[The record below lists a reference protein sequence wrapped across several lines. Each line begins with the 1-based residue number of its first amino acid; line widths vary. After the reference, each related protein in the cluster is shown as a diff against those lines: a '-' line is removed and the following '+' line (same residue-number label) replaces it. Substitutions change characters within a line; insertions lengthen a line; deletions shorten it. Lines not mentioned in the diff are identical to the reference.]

1 MENCLVTRLKAVVN
15 NPDLPVL
22 ETMQQFTLDAIAASG
37 NSSMTDAQK
46 WALNHFFYQIG
57 AIDNS
62 GIFNK
67 LYYLYMPIIC
77 NQNLEK
83 AFVDYKGSNSKG
95 ASALASGTA
104 FSGNGVVSGGND
116 TVVFEIADCSISTS
130 TFSVAI
136 GINKQLGNNNNSAPW
151 IGANSITMGRPL
163 LQDATMGGQVGGKI
177 MRHKPRS
184 VYYGIVGSRRNSEE
198 NTAYVITPDG
208 IANDFQV
215 VSDVTVNYPSA
226 PFTLKI
232 GVAPTPLYLSAVT
245 ANSELTEQEEAAFA
259 SAIRELI
266 LAFPDPVDNA

>member
-1 MENCLVTRLKAVVN
+1 MGNCLVTKLKAVVN

-104 FSGNGVVSGGND
+104 FSGNGVVSGGSD
-116 TVVFEIADCSISTS
+116 TNVFEIADCSISTD
-130 TFSVAI
+130 TFSFAI
-136 GINKQLGNNNNSAPW
+136 GINKQLGDNNAASFISAN
-151 IGANSITMGRPL
+151 AVTLGRAL
-163 LQDATMGGQVGGKI
+163 LQANTMGGQIGGKI

-184 VYYGIVGSRRNSEE
+184 VYYGLVGSRRNDEE
-198 NTAYVITPDG
+198 NTAHIITPDG
-208 IANDFQV
+208 ILNDFQTIA
-215 VSDVTVNYPSA
+215 DAAVTYPTA
-226 PFTLKI
+226 PFALKL
-232 GVAPTPLYLSAVT
+232 GTTTTPLYIAAVT
-245 ANSELTEQEEAAFA
+245 ANSELTVTQEATFA

-266 LAFPDPVDNA
+266 LAFPDPVDNG